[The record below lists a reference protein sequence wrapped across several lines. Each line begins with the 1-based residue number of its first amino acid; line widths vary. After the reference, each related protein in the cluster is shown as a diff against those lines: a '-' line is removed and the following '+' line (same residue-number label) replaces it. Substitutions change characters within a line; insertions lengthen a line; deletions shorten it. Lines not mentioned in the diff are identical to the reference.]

1 MMKNKLIPVLFVL
14 LGLSAQIAGAQ
25 NLINC
30 KSFSLSL
37 NGDAILSI
45 DPRIEFWQIFNLVAG
60 NPGINYID
68 TDYKTDIIDYF
79 SKYKGHSSIQYLRG
93 NYQKF
98 FGSMD
103 EPYSLLPSL
112 ELDFTFRK
120 DVSENRWKDH
130 QEIDSLLFAFR
141 QFAEDTDF
149 AKFFNSQSDFYTLLF
164 NNTAYTL
171 SDFSERER
179 MLKYYGI
186 GDTESHAFEVIIN
199 VLGFGNFGI
208 GLTTESQDEH
218 YAIVSPGRAIS
229 GIPVYSKLEL
239 EKLIWHEFGH
249 SFTNPLVDKHWTDL
263 EKLSILHDP
272 IRESMESQA
281 YQAWKTVVYEHMT
294 RALACRFEASKYG
307 DEFARY
313 SQERIEAGR
322 RFIYVA
328 PMIDQLK
335 TYEQNRSNY
344 ANLGSFMPLIVERL
358 KGISDEDI
366 TRWNMEVENI
376 RKPDVGDIPSNTDF
390 FYREN
395 KLVILSTSEKDTAA
409 DQQLKKY
416 VSDLFP
422 DFPTMDDTTALTTD
436 LSEYNLFVIG
446 SFDGNE
452 FIKEHLESLPIH
464 MDSNQLIAGKI
475 YRGNG
480 YAFMTGW
487 IHPQNPEKVITFYIA
502 QNPLD
507 LINFAWVRRGSEDYH
522 IIKDL
527 ITLKADD
534 YLRAMGIWMC
544 L

>member
-1 MMKNKLIPVLFVL
+1 M
-14 LGLSAQIAGAQ
+14 
-25 NLINC
+25 
-30 KSFSLSL
+30 
-37 NGDAILSI
+37 
-45 DPRIEFWQIFNLVAG
+45 
-60 NPGINYID
+60 
-68 TDYKTDIIDYF
+68 
-79 SKYKGHSSIQYLRG
+79 
-93 NYQKF
+93 
-98 FGSMD
+98 
-103 EPYSLLPSL
+103 LPSL

-120 DVSENRWKDH
+120 DVSENRWKYH

-141 QFAEDTDF
+141 QFADDTDF

-179 MLKYYGI
+179 MLEYYGI
-186 GDTESHAFEVIIN
+186 GDTESHGFEVIIN
-199 VLGFGNFGI
+199 VLGNGNFGI
-208 GLTTESQDEH
+208 GLTTESQEEH
-218 YAIVSPGRAIS
+218 YAIVTPGRAIS

-249 SFTNPLVDKHWTDL
+249 SFSNPLVDKYWPDL
-263 EKLSILHDP
+263 EKLSNLHEP
-272 IRESMESQA
+272 IRESMASQF
-281 YQAWKTVVYEHMT
+281 YHEWKTVVYEHMT

-328 PMIDQLK
+328 TIIDQLK
-335 TYEQNRSNY
+335 TYEQNRSEY
-344 ANLGSFMPLIVERL
+344 ANLDSFMPLVVDRL

-366 TRWNMEVENI
+366 TRWNTEVENI
-376 RKPDVGDIPSNTDF
+376 RKPDVADIPANIDF
-390 FYREN
+390 FFREN
-395 KLVILSTSEKDTAA
+395 KLMILSTSEKDTVA
-409 DQQLKKY
+409 DQQLKAF

-422 DFPTMDDTTALTTD
+422 DLPAMDDTTALKTD
-436 LSEYNLFVIG
+436 LSDYNLFVIG

-487 IHPQNPEKVITFYIA
+487 IHPQNPEKVISFYIA
-502 QNPLD
+502 QNPKD
-507 LINFAWVRRGSEDYH
+507 LINFSWVRRGSEDYH

-534 YLRAMGIWMC
+534 YLRATGIWMC